1 MLRLGRINM
10 EEQRK
15 RILKLVEEGKL
26 SANEAITLIETLES
40 DEQLKEEKM
49 NALSTEV
56 IGDPYEEKTE
66 QSNEKQSSLGAMLMD
81 WVDTAVKRVKE
92 LDLDLN
98 FGKSID
104 VKHIFQFQDSPL
116 QVIDITLPNGSVN
129 LQPWNESDIRVECDA
144 KVYRAENMAQA
155 RQTFLTEVECFVEGN
170 QFVLRTDK
178 KTMKINVTMFVPEQE
193 YEHIKIK
200 LFNGPIRGEDL
211 KVDNLKVKTAN
222 GLVSFSAIN
231 AIKGEF
237 ETANG
242 QIKLTNSSYGK
253 LEAETISGIIQ
264 FNGSAKKV
272 DVQSFNGNLMLKLA
286 DKACEELYTKTT
298 TGNIVIN
305 MPEGS
310 EVIGDLKSNLGSLS
324 ARLQDVNITSEKN
337 EAIQKELKF
346 KTSQEPK
353 LSLFADSKTGSI
365 SIK

>member
-1 MLRLGRINM
+1 M

-26 SANEAITLIETLES
+26 SADEAITLFGALES
-40 DEQLKEEKM
+40 DEQLKEKKM

-66 QSNEKQSSLGAMLMD
+66 QSDEKQSSLGAMLMD

-104 VKHIFQFQDSPL
+104 VKHIFQFQDSSF
-116 QVIDITLPNGSVN
+116 QEIDITLPNGSVN
-129 LQPWNESDIRVECDA
+129 LQPWHENDIRVECDA

-155 RQTFLTEVECFVEGN
+155 RQTFLTEVKCFVEEN
-170 QFVLRTDK
+170 QFVLQTDK
-178 KTMKINVTMFVPEQE
+178 KTMKINVTMFVPEKE